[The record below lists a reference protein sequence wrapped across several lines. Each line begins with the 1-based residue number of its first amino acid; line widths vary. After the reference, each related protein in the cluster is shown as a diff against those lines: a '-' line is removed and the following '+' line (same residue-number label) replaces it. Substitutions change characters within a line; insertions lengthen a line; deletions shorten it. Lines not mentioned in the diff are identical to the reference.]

1 MNLDRH
7 IYEGWTVRDFIDDL
21 EPMVEMIMKGRSWQ
35 KPFED
40 KKSLNKWLKENQ
52 PYYKRPIK
60 EVQQYFAKKYDIK

>member
-7 IYEGWTVRDFIDDL
+7 IYEGWTVRSFIEEL
-21 EPMVEMIMKGRSWQ
+21 EPTLEMIMTGRSWQ

-52 PYYKRPIK
+52 PYFKRPIK
-60 EVQQYFAKKYDIK
+60 EVQQYFAKKYNIK

>member
-7 IYEGWTVRDFIDDL
+7 IFEGWRVRDFIEEL
-21 EPMVEMIMKGRSWQ
+21 EPTLEMIMTGRSWQ

-52 PYYKRPIK
+52 PYFKKPIK
-60 EVQQYFAKKYDIK
+60 EVQQYFAKKYNI